1 MKKKI
6 QLTTPEVF
14 YDKHADDYDSE
25 YADMPFWKLYDDL
38 TWDNI
43 LRFLPK
49 SRNAIVLDAGG
60 GTGRWTLETAR
71 LGYNVVLTDISQKM
85 LDVARRKVEKENLED
100 RVTIMKQDI
109 CSMEDLQDSNF
120 DLIIAEGD
128 LLGYCD
134 SPKKAVEE
142 FNRVLK
148 PGRHAIA
155 SVDNRISGLRQHF
168 MKGEFGKAKELLRTG
183 KTRYENTKA
192 GLAFE
197 IHAFYPEELRSLF
210 QHSGFEVTR
219 LFGKIPI
226 PWIWVEKMVSNKEGY
241 DKVLKAQIEFSD
253 VEGLFP
259 FSGHLGIV
267 GKKISSKR

>member
-1 MKKKI
+1 MKNRI
-6 QLTTPEVF
+6 QLTTPEAF

-25 YADMPFWKLYDDL
+25 YSDMPFWKLYDDL

-43 LRFLPK
+43 LRYLPK
-49 SRNAIVLDAGG
+49 NRNAKVLDAGG
-60 GTGRWTLETAR
+60 GTGRWTLEIAR

-85 LDVARRKVEKENLED
+85 LDIARVKVERENLED

-109 CSMEDLQDSNF
+109 RNMEDLQDSNF
-120 DLIIAEGD
+120 DLIMAEGD
-128 LLGYCD
+128 PLGYCD
-134 SPKKAVEE
+134 SPKRAVEE

-168 MKGEFGKAKELLRTG
+168 TKGEFGRARELLRTG
-183 KTRYENTKA
+183 KTRFENPKV
-192 GLAFE
+192 GMAFD

-210 QHSGFEVTR
+210 QMSGFEVMR

-226 PWIWVEKMVSNKEGY
+226 PWIWIEKLVSSKKGY
-241 DKVLKAQIEFSD
+241 DEVLKAQIEFSD

-259 FSGHLGIV
+259 LSGHLGIV
-267 GKKISSKR
+267 GKKINSKH